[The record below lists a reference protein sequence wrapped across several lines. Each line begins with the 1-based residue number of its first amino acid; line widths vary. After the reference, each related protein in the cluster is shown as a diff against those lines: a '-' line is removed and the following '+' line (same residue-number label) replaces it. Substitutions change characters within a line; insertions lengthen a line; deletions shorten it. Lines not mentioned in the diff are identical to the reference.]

1 MTRLL
6 VNRLPLQRITLAMGL
21 GLALPIAFAA
31 TPFDETRA
39 LNPDADVSLDNRTG
53 RIVVNTWDRAEIR
66 IAGQRGDGT
75 KALLIEGDASD
86 LSVRIEYPE
95 SKGWFGG
102 WGGGDAGESELRVT
116 VPMGVTLSIDTVN
129 ASVEVQGVAG
139 KELSIDNVSG
149 DVVVDTGANE
159 VAISTVSGDQRI
171 TARSNEV
178 TLESVS
184 GDIALGGELSGRVSI
199 EAVSGTLSVNTKSAV
214 KQVSAGVVSGDI
226 ELRTGLQ
233 PGGRITAESLSGD
246 LEVILP
252 AGISAKVDASSFTGT
267 IHSDQGK
274 VETEEHGPGSSL
286 SATLGSG
293 DGRIE
298 LETFSGDLRLRE
310 E

>member
-1 MTRLL
+1 MNRLL
-6 VNRLPLQRITLAMGL
+6 VNRFALGIAL
-21 GLALPIAFAA
+21 GLVLPIAFAA

-53 RIVVNTWDRAEIR
+53 RIVVTTWDRAEIR
-66 IAGQRGDGT
+66 VAGKRGDGT
-75 KALLIEGDASD
+75 KALLIEGDVSD
-86 LSVRIEYPE
+86 LSVKIEYPE
-95 SKGWFGG
+95 SRSWFGG
-102 WGGGDAGESELRVT
+102 WGGGDAGDSELL
-116 VPMGVTLSIDTVN
+116 VTLPTGVRLSVDTVS

-159 VAISTVSGDQRI
+159 IAISTVSGDQRI

-178 TLESVS
+178 NLETVS
-184 GDIALGGELSGRVSI
+184 GDVSLSGELSGRVSI
-199 EAVSGTLSVNTKSAV
+199 EAVSGKLSLNTMSAA

-226 ELRTGLQ
+226 KLRTGLQ

-252 AGISAKVDASSFTGT
+252 AGISAKVEASSFTGT
-267 IHSDQGK
+267 IHTDQGK
-274 VETEEHGPGSSL
+274 VDTEEHGPGSSL
-286 SATLGSG
+286 SATFGSG

-298 LETFSGDLRLRE
+298 LETFSGDLRLRQE
-310 E
+310 